1 MNGQL
6 NTWSLFVFPRDS
18 RQSWNEK
25 TESDRTAKRFL
36 SLIRPN
42 GEFNQRW
49 PQRVTAEKPL
59 AEKCRKLWDK

>member
-1 MNGQL
+1 MNGQR

-25 TESDRTAKRFL
+25 TESDRTTKIFL

-42 GEFNQRW
+42 GEFNQSKVATKSVSRE
-49 PQRVTAEKPL
+49 TAG
-59 AEKCRKLWDK
+59 